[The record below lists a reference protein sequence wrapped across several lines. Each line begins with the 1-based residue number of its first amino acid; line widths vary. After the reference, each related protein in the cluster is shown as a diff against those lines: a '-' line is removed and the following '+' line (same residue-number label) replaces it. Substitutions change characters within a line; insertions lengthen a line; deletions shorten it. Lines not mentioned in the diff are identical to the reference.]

1 MFSESGEFRRIF
13 PSSLLVVELSH
24 LISECKLP
32 NRKYLGVAREV
43 QLFAWLSHI
52 PGWAGF
58 AALKPDLRGRAMG
71 VRRDPLFF
79 CVESFQKF
87 PKYESM

>member
-1 MFSESGEFRRIF
+1 
-13 PSSLLVVELSH
+13 
-24 LISECKLP
+24 
-32 NRKYLGVAREV
+32 VAREV
-43 QLFAWLSHI
+43 QLTAWLSHI

-79 CVESFQKF
+79 CAESFRKF
-87 PKYESM
+87 PKSESI